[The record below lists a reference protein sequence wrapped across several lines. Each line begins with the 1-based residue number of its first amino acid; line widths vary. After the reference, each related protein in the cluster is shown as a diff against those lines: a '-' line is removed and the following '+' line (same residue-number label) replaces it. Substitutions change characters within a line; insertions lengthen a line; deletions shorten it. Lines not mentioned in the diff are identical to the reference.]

1 MVMATG
7 IFSIASQLLGY
18 GFIARTL
25 LWLNIFFYTVLWA
38 LTIARLL
45 FYPGRFFADLGDHI
59 RGTGFFTLVAG
70 TCVLGGQFVLVIQ
83 AYKVAM
89 GLLVFGAALW
99 ILLTYAILTAFAIRV
114 PKPTLG
120 GGINGVWLVT
130 IVATQSISVLCTLI
144 APYFMGQNDWILF
157 LSFSIFLLGGML
169 YLMIIILIFY
179 RFMFF
184 PLVPKD
190 LGPAYWINMGAAAI
204 STLAGAT
211 LAMNSPESQLL
222 SGLLPFTMGFTLFF
236 WATATWWIPLLLVL
250 SAWRYLVRRVKLS
263 YEAQYWSMVFPL
275 GMYATC
281 TFQLAKATNLE
292 YLFKV
297 PPYFF
302 FATLLA
308 WSITFIGLIRS
319 LVKSLFTTSSPVRG

>member
-18 GFIARTL
+18 GLMARTL
-25 LWLNIFFYTVLWA
+25 LWLNILFYAVLWA
-38 LTIARLL
+38 LTMARIF
-45 FYPGRFFADLGDHI
+45 FYPGRFLADLGDHM
-59 RGTGFFTLVAG
+59 RGAGFFTLVAG
-70 TCVLGGQFVLVIQ
+70 TCVLGGQFVLVLQ
-83 AYKVAM
+83 AYEVAI
-89 GLLVFGAALW
+89 GLLVFGTALW
-99 ILLTYAILTAFAIRV
+99 VLLTYAIFTAFSIRV

-130 IVATQSISVLCTLI
+130 IVATQSISVLSTLI
-144 APYFMGQNDWILF
+144 APYFGGQKDWILF
-157 LSFSIFLLGGML
+157 FSFCIFLLGGML

-184 PLVPKD
+184 PMGPKE
-190 LGPAYWINMGAAAI
+190 LGPAYWINMGSAAI

-211 LAMNSPESQLL
+211 LVIDSPASQFL
-222 SGLLPFTMGFTLFF
+222 SRLLPFTSGFTLLF

-250 SAWRYLVRRVKLS
+250 SAWRYMVHRVNLS
-263 YEAQYWSMVFPL
+263 YEPQYWSMVFPL

-292 YLFKV
+292 YLFKI

-302 FATLLA
+302 FATMLT
-308 WSITFIGLIRS
+308 WTITFIGLIRS
-319 LVKSLFTTSSPVRG
+319 LAKILFTASSPARG